1 MKKQLFQFVAGLAL
15 SALLLTGTTGCG
27 GTSSGA
33 SSAPA
38 AGGSAAPSSAAGTSN
53 TASSGG
59 LLQSIK
65 SKGTLTVGTASGY
78 PPYEFIDT
86 SKADKEVVGI
96 DMELAQKIADKLSVK
111 LQIQDM
117 SFSAL
122 LSSLASNNVDIAVAG
137 ISPTDERKKSVDFS
151 DNYLDASQKILIRK
165 EDSDKLKTLDNF
177 KGKTVGAEKSTTQEK
192 LAQTEMAG
200 TNLVSLERVPDLMLE
215 LMNKKIDGIVI
226 ESTVAQQYLLSN
238 QNIAFSAASFKN
250 GTKESA
256 IALNKG
262 NADLL
267 KIINDVIRENKSAG
281 NFDKWVKQYSQLA
294 VNNAK

>member
-1 MKKQLFQFVAGLAL
+1 MKKQLFKLIAGLTL
-15 SALLLTGTTGCG
+15 SAFLMAGTAGCSG
-27 GTSSGA
+27 ASSGA

-38 AGGSAAPSSAAGTSN
+38 AGSSTAGTSSAA
-53 TASSGG
+53 SGG

-65 SKGTLTVGTASGY
+65 SKGTLVVGTASGY

-86 SKADKEVVGI
+86 SKSDKQIVGI
-96 DMELAQKIADKLSVK
+96 DMELAQKIADKLGVK

-117 SFSAL
+117 GFSAL
-122 LSSLASNNVDIAVAG
+122 LSSLAAKNIDLAIAG

-165 EDSDKLKTLDNF
+165 QDADKLKTIDDF
-177 KGKTVGAEKSTTQEK
+177 KGKTIGAEKSTTQEK
-192 LAQTEMAG
+192 LAQTEMSG
-200 TNLVSLERVPDLMLE
+200 STLVSLERVPDLMME
-215 LMNKKIDGIVI
+215 LMSKKIDGIVI
-226 ESTVAQQYLLSN
+226 ESTVAEQYLMSN
-238 QNIAFSAASFKN
+238 QNIAFSESSFKN

-256 IALNKG
+256 IALGKG
-262 NADLL
+262 NEDLL
-267 KIINDVIRENKSAG
+267 KVINEVITENKSAG

>member
-1 MKKQLFQFVAGLAL
+1 MKKQLFKLIAGLTL
-15 SALLLTGTTGCG
+15 SAFLMAGTAGCSAA
-27 GTSSGA
+27 SSGT

-38 AGGSAAPSSAAGTSN
+38 AGSSTAVTPSAA
-53 TASSGG
+53 SGG

-65 SKGTLTVGTASGY
+65 SKGTLVVGTASGY

-86 SKADKEVVGI
+86 SKSEKQVVGI
-96 DMELAQKIADKLSVK
+96 DMELAQKTADKLGVK
-111 LQIQDM
+111 LKIQDM

-122 LSSLASNNVDIAVAG
+122 LSSLAAKNIDVAIAG
-137 ISPTDERKKSVDFS
+137 ISPTDERKKTVDFS

-165 EDSDKLKTLDNF
+165 EDSDKLKTIDDF
-177 KGKTVGAEKSTTQEK
+177 KGKTIGAEKSTTQEK
-192 LAQTEMAG
+192 LAQTEMSG
-200 TNLVSLERVPDLMLE
+200 STLVSLERVPDLMME

-226 ESTVAQQYLLSN
+226 ESTVAEQYLLSN
-238 QNIAFSAASFKN
+238 QNIAFSEASFKN

-256 IALNKG
+256 IALGKG
-262 NADLL
+262 NEDLL
-267 KIINDVIRENKSAG
+267 KVINEVIKENKSAG

>member
-1 MKKQLFQFVAGLAL
+1 MKKQLIRLIAGLTL
-15 SALLLTGTTGCG
+15 SAFLTVGTAGCS

-38 AGGSAAPSSAAGTSN
+38 AGSSAAGTS
-53 TASSGG
+53 AAASGG

-65 SKGTLTVGTASGY
+65 SRGTLVVGTASGY

-86 SKADKEVVGI
+86 SKSEKKVVGI
-96 DMELAQKIADKLSVK
+96 DMELAQKIADKLGVK
-111 LQIQDM
+111 LKIQDM
-117 SFSAL
+117 SFSAV
-122 LSSLASNNVDIAVAG
+122 LSSLAANNIDVAIAG
-137 ISPTDERKKSVDFS
+137 ISPTDERKKTVDFS

-165 EDSDKLKTLDNF
+165 QDADKLKTIDDF
-177 KGKTVGAEKSTTQEK
+177 KGKTIGAEKSTTQEK
-192 LAQTEMAG
+192 LAQTEMTG
-200 TNLVSLERVPDLMLE
+200 SNLVSLERVPDLIME

-238 QNIAFSAASFKN
+238 QDIAFSTSSFKN

-256 IALNKG
+256 IALSKG
-262 NADLL
+262 NEDLL
-267 KIINDVIRENKSAG
+267 KVVNEVIKENKSAG

>member
-1 MKKQLFQFVAGLAL
+1 MKKQLIRLIAGLTL
-15 SALLLTGTTGCG
+15 SAFLTVGTAGCS

-38 AGGSAAPSSAAGTSN
+38 AGSSAAGTS
-53 TASSGG
+53 AAASGG

-65 SKGTLTVGTASGY
+65 SRGTLVVGTASGY

-86 SKADKEVVGI
+86 SKSEKKVVGI
-96 DMELAQKIADKLSVK
+96 DMELAQKIADKLGVK
-111 LQIQDM
+111 LKIQDM
-117 SFSAL
+117 SFSAV
-122 LSSLASNNVDIAVAG
+122 LSSLAANNIDVAIAG
-137 ISPTDERKKSVDFS
+137 ISPTDERKKTVDFS

-165 EDSDKLKTLDNF
+165 QDADKLKTIDDF
-177 KGKTVGAEKSTTQEK
+177 KGKTIGAEKSTTQEK
-192 LAQTEMAG
+192 LAQTEMTG
-200 TNLVSLERVPDLMLE
+200 SNLVSLERVPDLIME

-238 QNIAFSAASFKN
+238 QDIAFSTSSFKN

-256 IALNKG
+256 IVLSKG
-262 NADLL
+262 NEDLL
-267 KIINDVIRENKSAG
+267 KVVNEVIKENKSAG